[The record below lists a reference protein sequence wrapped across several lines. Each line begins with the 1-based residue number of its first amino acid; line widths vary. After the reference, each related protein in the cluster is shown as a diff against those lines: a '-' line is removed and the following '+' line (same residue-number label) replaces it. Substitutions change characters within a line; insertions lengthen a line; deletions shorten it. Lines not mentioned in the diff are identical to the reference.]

1 MNVQL
6 YVYYK
11 VEAGHVD
18 LALVAFRKARV
29 EAPIEL
35 LQRPEADDAG
45 RLTWMEIYPEG
56 WGHREPQVAAALA
69 PWLAS
74 ERRVE
79 RFEMLG

>member
-1 MNVQL
+1 MQL
-6 YVYYK
+6 YVYYR
-11 VEAGHVD
+11 VAAEHVD
-18 LALVAFRKARV
+18 TALIAFRKARV

-35 LQRPEADDAG
+35 LQRPEPNDQG
-45 RLTWMEIYPEG
+45 QWTWMEIYPEG
-56 WGHREPQVAAALA
+56 WGHREPQVAAAMA